1 MKYTDLV
8 KNLDSQRVFRVHVRF
23 HVHVHVRGKNN
34 WDEIELMMIGTE
46 NLSLI
51 MNDGHGQRRRL
62 IRNLKSA
69 MKLPTLL

>member
-8 KNLDSQRVFRVHVRF
+8 QNLDSQRDFRVHVRF
-23 HVHVHVRGKNN
+23 HVHVRGKNN
-34 WDEIELMMIGTE
+34 WDEIELMLIGTE

-69 MKLPTLL
+69 MKLPSLL